1 MSRIYSVQE
10 IADRIRP
17 VAKRYNLKAVYLFG
31 SYARGEADAKSD
43 IDLLVD
49 TQGTEL
55 NTLMKLGGLYVDLE
69 DALEKTIDL
78 ITAASLEQPG
88 KMPGDVSFRQNVWKE
103 KVDLYVAA

>member
-55 NTLMKLGGLYVDLE
+55 NTLMKLGGLYV
-69 DALEKTIDL
+69 
-78 ITAASLEQPG
+78 AA
-88 KMPGDVSFRQNVWKE
+88 
-103 KVDLYVAA
+103 